1 MLTDAKSPT
10 LELHPGA
17 YSASLAEICAT
28 LGTVSRVGGN
38 KPFLLD
44 DPESFWLV
52 QTGRIEVFAIQLKAG
67 QPVNARHYICSVLP
81 GQAFFGV
88 NSELSGEGFAL
99 LAVAGV
105 STELI
110 KAPLAELRHLATEQQ
125 LAPVVSQLIEEWV
138 AALTADLTSL
148 TLASRNEVLLEV
160 GQKIELTARQ
170 KAGPKKGGVW
180 VRFEEEGGGL
190 FVGEEELAPASAQIA
205 FPLYGDSWFQALDRC
220 QLVTSSTAELVGTSG
235 LWEGLE
241 LFYELFFRLKSSN
254 IRLVT
259 YDEINRLT
267 KKAELDQLARQES
280 LAELASITGELEAEQ
295 TDNADLLLRACQLVG
310 QAQGIAVKGLPEEEE
325 PLPGTSP
332 LFEIARASRM
342 RLRKVILEPEWWT
355 KDHGPLL
362 GFKLT
367 GNEPV
372 ALLPASSGKTYDLVD
387 PADNQRLR
395 LTKQTAAELD
405 EVAYVFYR
413 PFPEKALS
421 AWDLIKFGLHDTG
434 SSLWAALGLG
444 AAGGLLALLVPLI
457 TDYLFDTVIPVG
469 ERSAL
474 WQILLGLIVVA
485 FSGLAFQFTRAL
497 AVLRL
502 ETKMGNALQAA
513 VWDRLLRLPVA
524 FFRNYS
530 VGDLA
535 LRAMSV
541 DQIRQLVGSNVLLG
555 LLSSVFS
562 LFSFFLLFTYNLGLA
577 LVALG
582 LTTVTLVV
590 IVGISLWQLG
600 YQRQLAA
607 QQGKIAGLV
616 LQLINGISKLR
627 TAGAEIRAFRAWSR
641 EFAAQRKVAFK
652 ARQIGNVLTVFNA
665 AWPALTMLA
674 IFWMVANLQAGMS
687 TGAFLAFL
695 AAFTQFLTAMIAV
708 AAALTA
714 ILQAIPIYERSKVIF
729 QTMPEVSSFKTDPG
743 ELSGAIE
750 VNHVSFRCQPDAPYI
765 LNDVSLSIK
774 PGQFVA
780 IVGPS
785 GSGKSTL
792 FRLLLGF
799 ETPESGSVYYNN
811 QNLAG
816 VDLQAVRR
824 QVGVVLQNS
833 KLMAGNIY
841 ENIVGSAPF
850 TVDDA
855 WEAARMAGLDEDV
868 RAMPMNLFTVVSEG
882 GSTLSGGQR
891 QRLMIARAI
900 IGKPRILYFDEA
912 TSALDNQTQAV
923 VSKSLES
930 LRATRVVIAH
940 RLSTIV
946 KADCIYVLQ
955 GGKLV
960 QSGTYNEL
968 ISQEGPFKELASRQL
983 A

>member
-1 MLTDAKSPT
+1 MLTDLKATT
-10 LELHPGA
+10 LELQDTA
-17 YSASLAEICAT
+17 SSASLTEICAGV
-28 LGTVSRVGGN
+28 GTISRVGGN

-52 QTGRIEVFAIQLKAG
+52 QTGRIEIFAVQLKAG
-67 QPVNARHYICSVLP
+67 QPTNARHYICSVLP

-88 NSELSGEGFAL
+88 NSELYGEGLGL

-105 STELI
+105 STEII
-110 KAPLAELRHLATEQQ
+110 KAPLAELHRLASDPQH
-125 LAPVVSQLIEEWV
+125 APAISKLVEDWV
-138 AALTADLTSL
+138 TALTTDLTSL
-148 TLASRNEVLLEV
+148 TLASRNEILLEA
-160 GQKIELTARQ
+160 GQQIELATRQ

-180 VRFEEEGGGL
+180 VRFEEGQSL
-190 FVGEEELAPASAQIA
+190 FLGEEELAPASVEVA
-205 FPLYGDSWFQALDRC
+205 FPLFGDSWFQALEDCR
-220 QLVTSSTAELVGTSG
+220 LVTGNTSDLIAAPG
-235 LWEGLE
+235 LWQGLE
-241 LFYELFFRLKSSN
+241 LFYELFFRLKFSN
-254 IRLVT
+254 IRLLT

-267 KKAELDQLARQES
+267 KKAELDELARQES
-280 LAELASITGELEAEQ
+280 LSELASITGDLEAKQ
-295 TDNADLLLRACQLVG
+295 IANADLLLRACQLVG
-310 QAQGIAVKGLPEEEE
+310 QAQGIAVRGLPEEEE

-342 RLRKVILEPEWWT
+342 RLRKVSLEPEWWT

-362 GFKLT
+362 GFKQ
-367 GNEPV
+367 ESSDPV
-372 ALLPASSGKTYDLVD
+372 ALLPASSGKSYELVD
-387 PADNQRLR
+387 PADNRR
-395 LTKQTAAELD
+395 IRVTKTLAGELS

-421 AWDLIKFGLHDTG
+421 AWDLVKFGLEGTG
-434 SSLWAALGLG
+434 NSLWAALGLA

-457 TDYLFDTVIPVG
+457 TGYLFDTVILVG

-474 WQILLGLIVVA
+474 WQILLGLTVVA

-502 ETKMGNALQAA
+502 ETKMGNSLQAA
-513 VWDRLLRLPVA
+513 IWDRLLRLPAA
-524 FFRNYS
+524 FFRDYS

-541 DQIRQLVGSNVLLG
+541 EQIRQLVGGNVLVG

-582 LTTVTLVV
+582 LTTVTLLM
-590 IVGISLWQLG
+590 IVGVSFWQLG
-600 YQRQLAA
+600 YQRKLAEK
-607 QQGKIAGLV
+607 QGKIAGLV
-616 LQLINGISKLR
+616 LQLINGIAKLR
-627 TAGAEIRAFRAWSR
+627 TAGAETRAFRAWSK
-641 EFAAQRKVAFK
+641 EFATQRKLAFK

-674 IFWMVANLQAGMS
+674 IFWMVANLQSSMS

-695 AAFTQFLTAMIAV
+695 AAFTQFLTAMIGMAT
-708 AAALTA
+708 ALTA

-729 QTMPEVSSFKTDPG
+729 QAMPEVSSFKTDPG

-750 VNHVSFRCQPDAPYI
+750 VNHLSFRYHPDAPYI
-765 LNDVSLSIK
+765 LNDVSLQIK

-799 ETPESGSVYYNN
+799 ETPESGSIYYNN

-824 QVGVVLQNS
+824 QIGVVLQNS
-833 KLMAGNIY
+833 KLMSGDIY
-841 ENIVGSAPF
+841 ENIVGSAPY
-850 TVDDA
+850 TVEDA
-855 WEAARMAGLDEDV
+855 WEAAKMAGLAEDIK
-868 RAMPMNLFTVVSEG
+868 AMPMNLFTVVSEG

-946 KADCIYVLQ
+946 NADCIYVLQ

-968 ISQEGPFKELASRQL
+968 INQKGPFKELASRQL

>member
-1 MLTDAKSPT
+1 MLTDAKSTT
-10 LELHPGA
+10 LELPSIGA
-17 YSASLAEICAT
+17 ASASLAEICARA
-28 LGTVSRVGGN
+28 GTVSRVGGN

-52 QTGRIEVFAIQLKAG
+52 QSGRIEVFAVQVKESRPA
-67 QPVNARHYICSVLP
+67 NARHYICSVLP

-88 NSELSGEGFAL
+88 NSELYGEGFAL
-99 LAVAGV
+99 LAVAGG
-105 STELI
+105 STEI
-110 KAPLAELRHLATEQQ
+110 VKTPLEKLRHLATDPQF
-125 LAPVVSQLIEEWV
+125 APGVCQLIEEWV

-148 TLASRNEVLLEV
+148 TLASRNEILMEV
-160 GQKIELTARQ
+160 GQEIELVTRQ

-180 VRFEEEGGGL
+180 VRFEQGRGL
-190 FVGEEELAPASAQIA
+190 FLGEEELAPASAQIA
-205 FPLYGDSWFQALDRC
+205 FPLYGDSWFQALEPC

-280 LAELASITGELEAEQ
+280 LAELASITGEVEAGQ
-295 TDNADLLLRACQLVG
+295 TGNPDLLLRACQLVG
-310 QAQGIAVKGLPEEEE
+310 QAQGIAVKGLPDEEE

-342 RLRKVILEPEWWT
+342 RLRKVILEPDWWT

-367 GNEPV
+367 GSDPV
-372 ALLPASSGKTYDLVD
+372 ALLPASSGKAYELID
-387 PADNQRLR
+387 PADNSRQRLTR
-395 LTKQTAAELD
+395 QRAAELD

-421 AWDLIKFGLHDTG
+421 AWDLIKFGLHGTG
-434 SSLWAALGLG
+434 NSLWAVLGLG
-444 AAGGLLALLVPLI
+444 AAGGLLALLTPLI
-457 TDYLFDTVIPVG
+457 TGYLFDTVIPVG

-474 WQILLGLIVVA
+474 WQILVGLLVVA
-485 FSGLAFQFTRAL
+485 FAGLAFQFTRAL

-502 ETKMGNALQAA
+502 ETKAGNSLQAA

-524 FFRNYS
+524 FFRDYS

-541 DQIRQLVGSNVLLG
+541 DQIRQLVGGNVLVG

-590 IVGISLWQLG
+590 IVGVSFWQLG
-600 YQRQLAA
+600 YQRKLAE

-627 TAGAEIRAFRAWSR
+627 TAGAEIRAFRAWSK
-641 EFAAQRKVAFK
+641 EFATQRKVAFK
-652 ARQIGNVLTVFNA
+652 ARQIGNLLTVFNA

-674 IFWMVANLQAGMS
+674 IFWMVANLQASMT

-695 AAFTQFLTAMIAV
+695 AAFTQFLVAMITV
-708 AAALTA
+708 ASALTA
-714 ILQAIPIYERSKVIF
+714 ILQAIPVYERSKVIF
-729 QTMPEVSSFKTDPG
+729 ETLPEVSSFKTDPG

-750 VNHVSFRCQPDAPYI
+750 VNHVSFRYHPDAPYI

-799 ETPESGSVYYNN
+799 ETPEAGSIYYNS

-855 WEAARMAGLDEDV
+855 WEAARMAGLDGDIQ
-868 RAMPMNLFTVVSEG
+868 AMPMNLFTVVSEG

-912 TSALDNQTQAV
+912 TSALDNQTQAI

-946 KADCIYVLQ
+946 NADCIYVLQ